1 MQSSNE
7 PLNDEIA
14 ALNSI
19 YGDDTVAVTASS
31 SAEITAV
38 LQAPELPFS
47 FVLTFPS
54 GYPDFPLHVVGTS
67 STGSGGRGEGEAAVA
82 ILRDVLGRVYQ
93 PGQVCLFDLVEEVG
107 PLLQT
112 HTLGSTQD
120 TTQDA
125 AERSVSSA
133 TPPRVDV
140 ALTADPA
147 SSLPAPSW
155 ALSEPL
161 TINKSIFVA
170 RACPVSTMSEVTDA
184 VSHLIAT
191 NKKVASAT
199 HNIKSWRIKGQ
210 ATDAAVVQDY
220 DDDGEAA
227 AGGRMLHLMQLM
239 DVWNVLVVVT
249 RWYGGVNL
257 GPDRFRAINNV
268 AREAIVQG
276 GFVKEEEKSKGK
288 AKGKR

>member
-1 MQSSNE
+1 MQNSNE
-7 PLNDEIA
+7 ALNDEIA

-19 YGDDTVAVTASS
+19 YGKDTVAVTAF
-31 SAEITAV
+31 AFTEITAV

-47 FVLTFPS
+47 FVLTFPFE
-54 GYPDFPLHVVGTS
+54 YPDVPPHVVGTS
-67 STGSGGRGEGEAAVA
+67 STGSGGRGEGETAVGV
-82 ILRDVLGRVYQ
+82 LRDVLGRVYQ

-107 PLLQT
+107 PLLRT
-112 HTLGSTQD
+112 HTHGSTQD
-120 TTQDA
+120 TSPDA
-125 AERSVSSA
+125 EERSVSLA
-133 TPPRVDV
+133 TPYRVDG
-140 ALTADPA
+140 ALTVDSA
-147 SSLPAPSW
+147 STLPAPSW
-155 ALSEPL
+155 ALSETL

-184 VSHLIAT
+184 VSHLLAT
-191 NKKVASAT
+191 NKKVASAS
-199 HNIKSWRIKGQ
+199 HNIKSWRIRVQ
-210 ATDAAVVQDY
+210 TTDAAVVQDY
-220 DDDGEAA
+220 DDDSESV

-276 GFVKEEEKSKGK
+276 GFVKKDEKSKGK

>member
-1 MQSSNE
+1 MK
-7 PLNDEIA
+7 
-14 ALNSI
+14 
-19 YGDDTVAVTASS
+19 
-31 SAEITAV
+31 
-38 LQAPELPFS
+38 
-47 FVLTFPS
+47 
-54 GYPDFPLHVVGTS
+54 
-67 STGSGGRGEGEAAVA
+67 AAVG
-82 ILRDVLGRVYQ
+82 IVREVLGRVYQ

-112 HTLGSTQD
+112 RSHGSTQD
-120 TTQDA
+120 ITQDA
-125 AERSVSSA
+125 AERSVSST
-133 TPPRVDV
+133 TPSTVDGG
-140 ALTADPA
+140 LTADPA

-170 RACPVSTMSEVTDA
+170 RACPVSSMSEVTDA

-199 HNIKSWRIKGQ
+199 HNIKSWRIKDQ

-268 AREAIVQG
+268 ARAAIVHG
-276 GFVKEEEKSKGK
+276 GFVKEEERSKGK